1 MDGQILQANFI
12 VRLDRRAER
21 QKWGGT
27 DTMVRRWVMG
37 GTDAS
42 TVEQAGMKTNRK
54 NIGRK
59 TGRLNLFFNPS
70 S

>member
-1 MDGQILQANFI
+1 MDGQVLKANFI
-12 VRLDRRAER
+12 GGLDRRAER
-21 QKWGGT
+21 QIWGGT
-27 DTMVRRWVMG
+27 VTIVRRWVMG

-42 TVEQAGMKTNRK
+42 RAGMKTNRK
-54 NIGRK
+54 NMSGRK